1 MVLTVIMLTRLSGSV
16 FALNSD
22 LIERVDAT
30 PDTVITL
37 VDGAKYVVSESLEY
51 VVAAVRAY
59 RSGIIADSAYL
70 STSTVVEHP
79 DNVIPHRPTLAAVPT
94 VLSAVPNVPGERGH
108 GGRES

>member
-1 MVLTVIMLTRLSGSV
+1 MLTRLSGSV

-22 LIERVDAT
+22 LIERVDST

-59 RSGIIADSAYL
+59 RSGIIADSAHL
-70 STSTVVEHP
+70 STSSVLEEVELP
-79 DNVIPHRPTLAAVPT
+79 PRRPTLAAVPNPP
-94 VLSAVPNVPGERGH
+94 SEA
-108 GGRES
+108 